1 VIISVGATLNN
12 SGEMLFSPGTE
23 MSNAGRLI
31 NTGSLNGDGGISNSG
46 TAINTGSVELHGYH
60 QTAGQTIN
68 NGTLTASVDVQGGSL
83 RGTGTING
91 PVTIASGAI
100 LSPGDAT
107 TLGRLIINGDLQ
119 SSGNLMFRIG
129 GLGDGQFDVLA
140 IHGMAFLN
148 GGTIG
153 FNFVN
158 FTPMAGNSWD
168 FLYAGAISGWETLQ
182 FNLGGLSPD
191 LGYAFN
197 YSNGV
202 ETLRV
207 YSVPEPDSC
216 LLLVVAL
223 GGLACWRR
231 LKRV

>member
-1 VIISVGATLNN
+1 MSITNALLNAGTLIN
-12 SGEMLFSPGTE
+12 SGTVHNDCCGGYLQNSGT
-23 MSNAGRLI
+23 LI
-31 NTGSLNGDGGISNSG
+31 NTGSI
-46 TAINTGSVELHGYH
+46 ELHTYI

-68 NGTLTASVDVQGGSL
+68 NGTLTAGDVQGASVVNVQGGSL
-83 RGTGTING
+83 SGSGTINALA
-91 PVTIASGAI
+91 VTLSSGATI
-100 LSPGDAT
+100 SPGNAT
-107 TLGRLIINGDLQ
+107 TLGTLNINGDLQ
-119 SSGNLMFRIG
+119 SSGDLMFRIG
-129 GLGDGQFDVLA
+129 GLNAGQFDVLA

-148 GGTIG
+148 GGTVG

-158 FTPMAGNSWD
+158 FTPVAGNSWD

-191 LGYAFN
+191 LRYAFN
-197 YSNGV
+197 YANGV

-207 YSVPEPDSC
+207 YSVPEPDSF